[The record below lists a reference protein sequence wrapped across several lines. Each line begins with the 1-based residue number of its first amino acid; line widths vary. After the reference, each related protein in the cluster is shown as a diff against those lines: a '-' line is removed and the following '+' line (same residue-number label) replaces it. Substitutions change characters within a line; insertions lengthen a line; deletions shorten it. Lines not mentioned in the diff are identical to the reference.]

1 MKIIIGIA
9 FIIILASWASALF
22 FMMRHKGDPKSMAR
36 ALTVRIS
43 VSVLL
48 FIAIL
53 VAHYFGL
60 IQTTGLR

>member
-1 MKIIIGIA
+1 MKIVIGIA
-9 FIIILASWASALF
+9 FIIILASLASALF
-22 FMMRHKGDPKSMAR
+22 FMMRNKGDPKHMAR

-53 VAHYFGL
+53 VAHYLGW
-60 IQTTGLR
+60 IQTTGFR

>member
-1 MKIIIGIA
+1 MKIIIGFA
-9 FIIILASWASALF
+9 FIIILASLASALY
-22 FMMRHKGDPKSMAR
+22 FMMRHKGDPRHMAR

-60 IQTTGLR
+60 IQSTGLR